1 MNVFRNKKAYSI
13 IAHICVF
20 AVLVL
25 PVVTFAQGGA
35 VEQVHSLIRQL
46 VYTILISIAGFF
58 VWAGG
63 ALLDYSVT
71 SFVAGFGDLYVNR
84 GIGYSVDQLW
94 SFVRDVFNLVFI
106 FGLVFIGFKII
117 FGDNGARKTLAT
129 LIVAALL
136 VNFSLFITK
145 FVVDFTNIAAAQI
158 ANGFLNTATGEYD
171 VSHGFME
178 IFGISSLLN
187 VNPSYSGQGWIYIFL
202 TFILFMVAA
211 FVFAAGGILLTI
223 RFVVLNIY
231 MILSPMMFLGWVFPG
246 FMGASKKYWT
256 GFLERAFFAPA
267 YVMMVYLSHQILA
280 NMALTADSRVR
291 MSGINTSGTETA
303 ARDSFEQTVPFF
315 LVATIFLIAS
325 LVVAQKMGAE
335 GATTALAA
343 GKRSR
348 QIATGFMAD
357 KSKGL
362 LDRAASMDP
371 NKKSRS
377 NAVNAVRSFTRAS
390 ARAVNVV
397 GGRDF
402 LEGAA
407 TPYTSLGDK
416 TKKRRAA
423 QAARDA
429 AARQKEIINAGV
441 DAQDHLKKLNN
452 VEGPLTEAQ
461 MKEKVKLEKVV
472 DDMASAVA
480 GLSTKML
487 EEMSEKQMNAVSK
500 YLTNGQVEN
509 IMKSDNIS
517 SQQKDSL
524 TKARQDTIKEV
535 LNKTGTDMA
544 SQITK
549 LSIDQIETMGEDW
562 ITKNVSNF
570 SSGQMDDLKKSKK
583 FTDFKKNQFSD
594 IKKGSIIQTINSG
607 DRTSIAKLFG
617 NDKEVGK
624 LPTDAFKSQVA
635 AEFITPSGLQE
646 KLKGGGLSEAD
657 QVAIRSNLQ
666 TYLDNPA
673 TPADKKA
680 AWSKWV
686 ESSTYGAGFG
696 LNVGRVTRSTTDVEL

>member
-377 NAVNAVRSFTRAS
+377 NAINAVRSFTRAS
-390 ARAVNVV
+390 ARAVNVA

-429 AARQKEIINAGV
+429 AARQKEVINAGV
-441 DAQDHLKKLNN
+441 DAQDSLKKLNN
-452 VEGPLTEAQ
+452 IEGPLTEAQ

-487 EEMSEKQMNAVSK
+487 EEMSEKQLNAVSK

-562 ITKNVSNF
+562 ITKNVSSF

-607 DRTSIAKLFG
+607 NRDSIAKLFS

-624 LPTDAFKSQVA
+624 LPTDAFKSDVA
-635 AEFITPSGLQE
+635 VQFITPAGLEE
-646 KLKGGGLSEAD
+646 KLKNGGLSTDD
-657 QVAIRSNLQ
+657 QREIKDNLQ

-686 ESSTYGAGFG
+686 ESTTRGAGFG
-696 LNVGRVTRSTTDVEL
+696 LNVGRARSTTDVEL